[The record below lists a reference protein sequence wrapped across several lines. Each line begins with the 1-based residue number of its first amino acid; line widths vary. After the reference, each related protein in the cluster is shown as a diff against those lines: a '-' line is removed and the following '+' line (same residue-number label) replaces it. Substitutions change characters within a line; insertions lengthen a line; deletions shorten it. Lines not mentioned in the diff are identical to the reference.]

1 MQTRVSLVPAVCIVT
16 VLLCVCRVSCDISTH
31 SGGNVTSV
39 IVGSSLSD
47 DERRDRLYAGDLFV
61 QYSSPAVTSFV
72 EFTRQLVEQA
82 FDPYDPELAQ
92 YEMDVES
99 YASVLAALKPNFIHH
114 PESKTH
120 LRAILAEQ
128 GCDPELTYFD
138 VPRLRTSTSDNY
150 LTTGLAYAFHPHRDT
165 WYSAPMM
172 QVNWW
177 LPVYDVSPENVV
189 AFHPHYFTAPVKNGS
204 ERYNYYEW
212 NRDSRAA
219 AAQQI
224 GKDTR
229 PQPKPEEEIQ
239 LDPQIRPVP
248 PVGGVMI
255 FSGAQLHSSV
265 PNTSGRTRISIDFR
279 TVHRT
284 DVKNGRGAANV
295 DSKCTG
301 TTMRDYLRV
310 SDLERLSADVI
321 ARYDEGVDEALLE
334 YAVYST
340 S

>member
-1 MQTRVSLVPAVCIVT
+1 VK
-16 VLLCVCRVSCDISTH
+16 
-31 SGGNVTSV
+31 
-39 IVGSSLSD
+39 
-47 DERRDRLYAGDLFV
+47 
-61 QYSSPAVTSFV
+61 
-72 EFTRQLVEQA
+72 FTRQLVEEA
-82 FDPYDPELAQ
+82 FAPHDPELAQ

-99 YASVLAALKPNFIHH
+99 YAAVLAGLKPNFIHH

-120 LRAILAEQ
+120 LRAILTEQ
-128 GCDPELTYFD
+128 GCDPDLTYFD

-177 LPVYDVSPENVV
+177 LPIYDVSPENVV
-189 AFHPHYFTAPVKNGS
+189 AFHPHYFTAAVKNGS

-229 PQPKPEEEIQ
+229 PQPKPEEEIE

-248 PVGGVMI
+248 PVGGFMI

-284 DVKNGRGAANV
+284 DVENGRGAANV

-310 SDLERLSADVI
+310 SDLERLPADVI
-321 ARYDEGVDEALLE
+321 AKYDEGVDEDLLE